1 MTSSPPFEDAAVVT
15 LDAGQWQ
22 DFLDSLYER
31 DDTLAVREPGGTY
44 TRAEAVDA
52 YTLSAHAEALQSAD
66 VDGDV
71 WGTLEDIDET
81 AETEEDA
88 WAKITA
94 FYLDRDCV
102 LVRVTGLD
110 EPEEWILA
118 RTLATRVGLL
128 RPGA

>member
-1 MTSSPPFEDAAVVT
+1 MTSSPQFEDAAVVT
-15 LDAGQWQ
+15 LDAEQWQ
-22 DFLDSLYER
+22 AFLDSLYER
-31 DDTLAVREPGGTY
+31 DDTLALREPGGTY
-44 TRAEAVDA
+44 RRDETVDA

-81 AETEEDA
+81 AETEEEA

-110 EPEEWILA
+110 EPEEWVLS
-118 RTLATRVGLL
+118 RHLATRLGLA